1 MAELIALIG
10 GTGLG
15 NISSFDVAD
24 IEQVPTPD
32 TPYGEPSGHLELGQI
47 SGRSVVF
54 LARHGNPHQL
64 PPDKVNY
71 RANIWALK
79 ELQVSSIIA
88 INAVGSIARNL
99 ELADLVIADQI
110 IDYTYGREQSYFDVD
125 VQHIDFTYPFDESL
139 RQFLIAS
146 ATELSKQHETF
157 GFAAGGVYGC
167 TQGPRL
173 ETAAEITR
181 MAQDGCDVVGMTA
194 MPEAALARELD
205 IPYAGISMVVNK
217 AAGIDGDT
225 ITIEEIR
232 AVVEIAAGRVGLL
245 LNHFLAN

>member
-1 MAELIALIG
+1 VAELIAVIG

-15 NISSFDVAD
+15 NISSINVEN
-24 IEQVPTPD
+24 IERVSTSD
-32 TPYGEPSGHLELGQI
+32 TPYGEPSGQLELGQV

-64 PPDKVNY
+64 APHKVNY

-79 ELQVSSIIA
+79 QLEVTSIIGV
-88 INAVGSIARNL
+88 NAVGSIARNL
-99 ELADLVIADQI
+99 ALADLVITDQI
-110 IDYTYGREQSYFDVD
+110 IDYSYGREHSYFEADVE
-125 VQHIDFTYPFDESL
+125 HIDFTYPYDEPL
-139 RQFLIAS
+139 RQSLLES
-146 ATELSKQHETF
+146 ATSLKQQHEAF

-173 ETAAEITR
+173 ETAAEIRR

-225 ITIEEIR
+225 VTMEEISAIVEV
-232 AVVEIAAGRVGLL
+232 AVDRVGLL
-245 LNHFLAN
+245 LNHFLAS